1 MKTDGQTYANYIDNI
16 IEDHR
21 TKNLKSICS
30 YLLQTSCK
38 SIHGFTIYLLGYLN
52 ELLEFNLS
60 QLNSFDK
67 YNFMKADDVIFK
79 LNISNE
85 YQLDLVFFVYSII
98 SDKVIRSQNY
108 MLVGL
113 FLIKSF
119 NYFLSFLLIWSM
131 INLNIYLE
139 I

>member
-30 YLLQTSCK
+30 FILQNSCK
-38 SIHGFTIYLLGYLN
+38 SINGFTSYILGYLN

-60 QLNSFDK
+60 QLNSFE
-67 YNFMKADDVIFK
+67 NFNFIKANNIIFK

-85 YQLDLVFFVYSII
+85 HLIDLVFFVYSILT
-98 SDKVIRSQNY
+98 DKILKNQ
-108 MLVGL
+108 
-113 FLIKSF
+113 
-119 NYFLSFLLIWSM
+119 
-131 INLNIYLE
+131 IYL
-139 I
+139 